1 MSIFAINFSTQF
13 NLILTRNIKNKDK
26 KGKER
31 RDICLILEKVSYHV
45 FYEYACMCIK
55 SNNPYLRL
63 SMLISSLTPLLGLA
77 FSSFLRSAISL
88 SFVGFYGCALLNH
101 PLLCIVVVLGI
112 LDIAVDTRRHASGG
126 REARRMLGLVVEGG
140 APCRHH
146 ADILRDVLLAGEV
159 AHKVCIGD
167 GVFFFVF
174 LALFDM
180 GKL

>member
-1 MSIFAINFSTQF
+1 MSTFAINFSTQF

-63 SMLISSLTPLLGLA
+63 SMLISSLLLLLGLA
-77 FSSFLRSAISL
+77 LSGFLRSAISL
-88 SFVGFYGCALLNH
+88 SFVGFYGCALLDH

-112 LDIAVDTRRHASGG
+112 FDIAIDTRCSHASGG
-126 REARRMLGLVVEGG
+126 REARCMLRLVVEGRATG
-140 APCRHH
+140 RH
-146 ADILRDVLLAGEV
+146 DTNILRDVLLTGEV

-167 GVFFFVF
+167 
-174 LALFDM
+174 
-180 GKL
+180 

>member
-1 MSIFAINFSTQF
+1 M
-13 NLILTRNIKNKDK
+13 
-26 KGKER
+26 
-31 RDICLILEKVSYHV
+31 C
-45 FYEYACMCIK
+45 FYEYTCIFIFQKLVLSSHHACAL
-55 SNNPYLRL
+55 YLTIFIYAYVLL
-63 SMLISSLTPLLGLA
+63 SIPLSLLGLA
-77 FSSFLRSAISL
+77 FSGFLLPAISL
-88 SFVGFYGCALLNH
+88 SLSGFDFCTLLDH
-101 PLLCIVVVLGI
+101 LLLCIVVVLRI